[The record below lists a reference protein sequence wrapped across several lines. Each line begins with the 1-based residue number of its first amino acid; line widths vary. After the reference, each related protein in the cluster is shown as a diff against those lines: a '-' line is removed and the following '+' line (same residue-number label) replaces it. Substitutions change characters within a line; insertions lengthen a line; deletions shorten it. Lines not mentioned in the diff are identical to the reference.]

1 MTFSRRTLSLVTV
14 LLLLG
19 VLGAGVWWRLAGG
32 ADGPAEARASEADSL
47 GVEVPS
53 ADAFS
58 ADMPQP
64 VGGAE
69 VVEDTLWISVTA
81 AGQAEAR
88 RRATLKA
95 QVAGVVQAV
104 AVRENR
110 AVAAGQPLIQVDTL
124 EYALRAAQA
133 ESDLRRAQADF
144 RQLVLFD
151 DDIED
156 PQVRR
161 QRESIA
167 RARSGLDQAEVA
179 HRVALMELGRTRVE
193 APFPGRVADV
203 KVVTGQH
210 VTVGTDLLT
219 VVDLDPI
226 VVEVR
231 VLEAELASME
241 EGRRATI
248 RFAAF
253 PDQRFEGRVE
263 SINPVVDPDSRT
275 GRVTVVLANRDGR
288 IKPGMYAEV
297 ALAATSLP
305 DRVLVPRA
313 AILERGEGR
322 ARTMLFVYEEDDRG
336 RGRAKWRYVTTG
348 RANDTLVEIVPS
360 DEGMVEPGET
370 VLVDGHHYLAHDTP
384 VRLVEDVA
392 GEGGRPGA

>member
-1 MTFSRRTLSLVTV
+1 MTFSRRTLSLLTV

-19 VLGAGVWWRLAGG
+19 GLGAGVWWRLGG
-32 ADGPAEARASEADSL
+32 AAEGPAEARASEADSM

-53 ADAFS
+53 AEAFS

-64 VGGAE
+64 VGGAP
-69 VVEDTLWISVTA
+69 VARDTLWISVSA
-81 AGQAEAR
+81 SGQAEAR

-95 QVAGVVQAV
+95 QVTGVVQAV

-110 AVAAGQPLIQVDTL
+110 RVAAGQPLLQVDTL

-133 ESDLRRAQADF
+133 ESDLRRAEADF
-144 RQLVLFD
+144 RQMVLFD

-156 PQVRR
+156 AEVRR
-161 QRESIA
+161 QRERIA

-179 HRVALMELGRTRVE
+179 HRVALMELARTRVE
-193 APFPGRVADV
+193 APFPGRVADL
-203 KVVTGQH
+203 KVVVGQH
-210 VTVGTDLLT
+210 VTAGTDLLT

-231 VLEAELASME
+231 VLEAELASIE
-241 EGRRATI
+241 EGRRASV

-253 PDQRFEGRVE
+253 PEERFEGRVE
-263 SINPVVDPDSRT
+263 SVNPVVDPGSRT
-275 GRVTVVLANRDGR
+275 GRVTVVLPNPAGR

-305 DRVLVPRA
+305 DRVLVPRS

-322 ARTMLFVYEEDDRG
+322 ARTMLFVYEEDAQG

-360 DEGMVEPGET
+360 GEGMVEAGET

-392 GEGGRPGA
+392 AEGGRPGA